1 MTTLEFLIMGLAT
14 YRITRLIIRDELLAR
29 PRNFFWKKFPPEK
42 SLLGYLLTC
51 PWCISIWVASILQIS
66 SIINPEATY
75 VVEIIFALSAIAG
88 LLTAHEER
96 QPLMFRNNDEE
107 LNQ

>member
-1 MTTLEFLIMGLAT
+1 MTALEFVVMGLAT
-14 YRITRLIIRDELLAR
+14 YRLTRLIIRDELLAT

-51 PWCISIWVASILQIS
+51 PWCISIWVALILRIS
-66 SIINPEATY
+66 SIINPEVTY
-75 VVEIIFALSAIAG
+75 AVEIIFALSAIAG

-96 QPLMFRNNDEE
+96 
-107 LNQ
+107 

>member
-1 MTTLEFLIMGLAT
+1 MTTLEFVVMGLAT
-14 YRITRLIIRDELLAR
+14 YRITRLVIRDELLAR

-51 PWCISIWVASILQIS
+51 PWCISIWVASILLIS
-66 SIINPEATY
+66 SIIIPEVTY
-75 VVEIIFALSAIAG
+75 AVGVVFALSAVAG

-96 QPLMFRNNDEE
+96 
-107 LNQ
+107 

>member
-1 MTTLEFLIMGLAT
+1 MTALEFVVMGLAT
-14 YRITRLIIRDELLAR
+14 YRLTRLIIRDELLSK
-29 PRNFFWKKFPPEK
+29 PRDFFWKKFPPEK

-66 SIINPEATY
+66 SIINPEVTY
-75 VVEIIFALSAIAG
+75 AVGIIFALSAIAG

-96 QPLMFRNNDEE
+96 
-107 LNQ
+107 

>member
-1 MTTLEFLIMGLAT
+1 MTTLEFVVMGLAT
-14 YRITRLIIRDELLAR
+14 YRITRLVIRDELLAR

-51 PWCISIWVASILQIS
+51 PWCISIWVASILLIS
-66 SIINPEATY
+66 SIIIPEVTY
-75 VVEIIFALSAIAG
+75 AVGVVFALSAIAG

-96 QPLMFRNNDEE
+96 
-107 LNQ
+107 